1 MATYNTKTKHSPKTE
16 NASGH
21 VAYKLPDAKTELTLA
36 VASCMVGEPK
46 FYGDTTPQ
54 VMELAREVCERDPEF
69 VAKLAVYARRT
80 LMLRSVSHMLACIV
94 ASSDAAQGTGLTRKC
109 ARGVV
114 RRGDDVTAVLA
125 AWRALEGED
134 KMFPNGMFKG
144 LRDAVEVM
152 GAYDLAKYRALGKA
166 VSMRDALRVTHP
178 AKGDHGAFGSIVDGT
193 AKMPE
198 TWESRLSAEG
208 NTKEAWDELLKNG
221 KVPPMAL
228 ARNLRNILD
237 AGAELRPVYRMLEDA
252 EAVRRSGMLP
262 FRLYTAWR
270 EVKDMPE
277 AGTRLMRAI
286 DGALSELCACGEPLG
301 GRTAVL
307 VDASGSMTF
316 NQLSAKSTVTVAEA
330 AGVMASAIAG
340 ASDDCVCYLFDSYA
354 RKAALTTSVL
364 ANATNLARNMRGG
377 WTDMNSAFAQLVADG
392 VDVDRVIVISD
403 MEANVGRETGQQ
415 MLAKYE
421 AAVGHP
427 VWLHAWDMAGY
438 GTTQFCGAHV
448 DHIGGFS
455 DRVIEYLAKV
465 EAGGDGMVKAVES
478 LVLPERGASLKAEP
492 TFSDEA

>member
-21 VAYKLPDAKTELTLA
+21 AAYKLPDAKTELTLA

-114 RRGDDVTAVLA
+114 RRGDDATALLA
-125 AWRALEGED
+125 AWRQLEGDD
-134 KMFPNGMFKG
+134 KMFPNGLWKG
-144 LRDAVEVM
+144 VRDAMEVM
-152 GAYDLAKYRALGKA
+152 GGYDVAKYRGAGRS
-166 VSMRDALRVTHP
+166 VTMRDALRIAHP
-178 AKGDHGAFGSIVDGT
+178 AKGDHAAFGACVDGT
-193 AKMPE
+193 LKMPD
-198 TWESRLSAEG
+198 TWESRLSTEG
-208 NTKEAWDELLKNG
+208 NTKEAWGALLSEG

-228 ARNLRNILD
+228 CRNLRNILK
-237 AGAELRPVYRMLEDA
+237 AGADLRPVCRVLEDA

-262 FRLYTAWR
+262 FRLYTAYR
-270 EVKDMPE
+270 EVEKMPE
-277 AGTRLMRAI
+277 CGTKLVRALDAALAGAC
-286 DGALSELCACGEPLG
+286 ANYPELP

-307 VDASGSMTF
+307 LDASSSMTF
-316 NQLSAKSTVTVAEA
+316 TSLSAKSTVSVGEA
-330 AGVMASAIAG
+330 AAVMASAIERV
-340 ASDDCVCYLFDSYA
+340 SDDTVCYLFSRGA
-354 RKAALTTSVL
+354 RKASLSPSAI
-364 ANATNLARNMRGG
+364 ANARNLSRKMNGG

-438 GTTQFCGAHV
+438 GTTQFYGNRVNHLA
-448 DHIGGFS
+448 GFS

-465 EAGGDGMVKAVES
+465 EAGDDGMVKTVES